1 MTRQGRKPL
10 GPALVQHLPGSL
22 RAKERLEV
30 ILETVAGNLTVGE
43 ACGRLGIHE
52 AMFHRL
58 RAGVLQAGLA
68 HLEPRPLG
76 RPSHPTSP
84 DQEQVADMERRL
96 DDLQAELQLA
106 GVREEIAHVLP
117 HVVTHDA
124 ARKKTTPVR
133 SRRRRRRRE
142 PPATECFTVTN
153 TINAEAAMNTTQ
165 MIDHLDAIARAS
177 RRAASQEHQRERR
190 LREAEVRQQA
200 AELTRELRDRGR
212 PCAQLAQKLGVAPR
226 TLAEWRRRHEKL
238 LRRLA
243 GPACHGIVLAPA
255 TRRAR
260 RSRSHGTSSRSSL
273 APESVPGP
281 RAA

>member
-30 ILETVAGNLTVGE
+30 ILQTIAGNLTVGE
-43 ACGRLGIHE
+43 ACDRLGIGE

-76 RPSHPTSP
+76 RPSQQASP
-84 DQEQVADMERRL
+84 EQEQVADMERRL

-117 HVVTHDA
+117 HVVTHAA

-133 SRRRRRRRE
+133 SRRRRRRRSHRQ
-142 PPATECFTVTN
+142 PN
-153 TINAEAAMNTTQ
+153 T
-165 MIDHLDAIARAS
+165 
-177 RRAASQEHQRERR
+177 SQ
-190 LREAEVRQQA
+190 
-200 AELTRELRDRGR
+200 
-212 PCAQLAQKLGVAPR
+212 PR
-226 TLAEWRRRHEKL
+226 TR
-238 LRRLA
+238 
-243 GPACHGIVLAPA
+243 
-255 TRRAR
+255 
-260 RSRSHGTSSRSSL
+260 
-273 APESVPGP
+273 
-281 RAA
+281 